1 MPLSKKIKI
10 CKVESKSFAKYC
22 LLRGADFL
30 GVHSLDFD
38 LNGEKRSLCRYIAA
52 RGGRVVLLTKERD
65 LEKIA
70 QLVDFYKPRALQ
82 PHYALTP
89 ESYTALVEA
98 LHIPIVPVVTDETEA
113 QSVSDLINM
122 SEFIIYDTSY
132 VGGTGIRHERKHL
145 SSLSPQQLQKVFLAG
160 GVTPELITQ
169 LSEMPVAGFD
179 VQSFC
184 RENGRHHYGKAKQ
197 LFDVAKGRE
206 ERQLSVSL
214 TDVED
219 LSDIPAYEDSASLEY
234 QVDYSEG
241 NLYEHFLADNEK
253 MLQFVSQLDAP
264 VTLHIFEKNLQAFQ
278 SIIDRFMAAG
288 GNNIVRVNIQYSSG
302 LAMDTLNVYNATLCA
317 SLYYKDI
324 PAYFKQFST
333 PHACIS
339 LILPSELDRKVEAL
353 EVYKSEVVVEYILED
368 WGREHLLVE
377 ELRNG

>member
-234 QVDYSEG
+234 Q
-241 NLYEHFLADNEK
+241 
-253 MLQFVSQLDAP
+253 LDAP